1 MLLVKGILPQMKLT
15 ADYGFFLSFILSFF
29 TMVLK
34 ELYHLGGKIK
44 PHPILINAEIY
55 VCSTPEQ
62 SLKHHQ
68 EV

>member
-1 MLLVKGILPQMKLT
+1 MKYVISKRNSPPDETDRQMIT
-15 ADYGFFLSFILSFF
+15 I
-29 TMVLK
+29 LK

-55 VCSTPEQ
+55 DCSIPAQ
-62 SLKHHQ
+62 SLRHHQ